1 MRGEEMTETRDDA
14 IGRRLRYGTVARV
27 LEDFIDTSAWTVSN
41 GVGVTIA
48 SGTGDTEHPRTAI
61 VSVPTGTVY
70 GEVTRDVLLDL
81 TGNKFLSFDI
91 KVDTTFLEVSVALS
105 VGDRTFDAYI
115 ENIVFQ
121 ENDFVAGQWHR
132 CSVPLAQL
140 AAAGNYATPGST
152 ALRNVQAVR
161 IQVFPTTGNATAV
174 QIGAIQL
181 HETSQAPGIV
191 FMFDDGWGTT
201 YSTAFPYLQ
210 AAGLIGNV
218 AVAKDLVGTT
228 GMVTLAQLQEM
239 YAAGWGMVNH
249 SVTHNGMDGMTAA
262 EVQDEIYSC
271 TTYLI
276 ANGMPSDARHFVYP
290 GGSWDTT
297 VLAEVRKLVRTARTA
312 GNQNFVTPDVGN
324 LHLLR
329 PWYIT
334 SDVTLATAETA
345 IDDLADRGGI
355 MYLTFHNI
363 LPTLDEQAE
372 TWTTANF
379 QALVD
384 YVHAKGITA
393 YRPCDIWGD

>member
-1 MRGEEMTETRDDA
+1 MTETRDDA
-14 IGRRLRYGTVARV
+14 IGRRLRHGTVARV
-27 LEDFIDTSAWTVSN
+27 LEDFVDTSAWRVSD
-41 GVGVTIA
+41 GIGVTIA
-48 SGTGDTEHPRTAI
+48 SGTGDAEHPRTALI
-61 VSVPTGTVY
+61 SVPAGTVC
-70 GEVTRDVLLDL
+70 GEVVRDVLLDL
-81 TGNKFLSFDI
+81 TGNTFLSFDI
-91 KVDTTFLEVSVALS
+91 KVDATFLQLSVALS
-105 VGDRTFDAYI
+105 VGDRTFEAYL

-121 ENDFVAGQWHR
+121 ENDFVVGQWHR

-140 AAAGNYATPGST
+140 AAAGTYATPSST
-152 ALRNVQAVR
+152 ALRDVQAVR
-161 IQVFPTTGNATAV
+161 LQAHPTTGNATAV
-174 QIGAIQL
+174 QIGPIQL

-191 FMFDDGWGTT
+191 LMFDDGWGTT

-218 AVAKDLVGTT
+218 AVAKDLVGTA

-262 EVQDEIYSC
+262 EVQAELYGC

-276 ANGMPSDARHFVYP
+276 TNGMPSDARHFVYP
-290 GGSWDTT
+290 GGVWDAT
-297 VLAEVRKLVRTARTA
+297 VLTEVRRRLRTARTA
-312 GNQNFVTPDVGN
+312 GNQNLVSPDVGN

-334 SDVTLATAETA
+334 NDVTLATAETA

-355 MYLTFHNI
+355 MYLTFHDI
-363 LPTLDEQAE
+363 LPTLDAKTE

-384 YVHAKGITA
+384 YIRAKGITA
-393 YRPCDIWGD
+393 YRPCDIWGG